1 MALLDQLGGVLQN
14 MLGGNLSDEETNAHF
29 NQVAQMVPPSQLG
42 AAVGPA
48 MSGLD
53 DQEVQ
58 QRVTNSANQM
68 SPQQKGGI
76 VGSLL
81 GALGSSGGGI
91 GSILG
96 KLGIDQGV
104 ASNPQS
110 ASAED
115 IGKLAAH
122 AKATDT
128 GVFQKA
134 MSFYSEHPTLVKA
147 LGTVVVAQVARHLA
161 NPQA

>member
-14 MLGGNLSDEETNAHF
+14 MLGGNLSEAETHAHF
-29 NQVAQMVPPSQLG
+29 DQVAQMVPPNQLG

-58 QRVTNSANQM
+58 QRVTNSASQM

-81 GALGSSGGGI
+81 GALGSSGGGV
-91 GSILG
+91 SAILG
-96 KLGIDQGV
+96 KLGIDQSV

-110 ASAED
+110 ASPED

-122 AKATDT
+122 AKATDS
-128 GVFQKA
+128 GIFQEA